1 MIYSMQ
7 KIKESKLISFIII
20 TLIYIFA
27 TLIQVILF
35 NKLNIE
41 NLYLK
46 ILIIDVVATIFVFI
60 FSLIFNNSSIYD
72 PYWSVEPAIILILL
86 MAHNKINYPV
96 VITFGIVILLW
107 SLRLTLNWALSFNN
121 LTKQDWRYTMFKE
134 KTKKLYPLVNLF
146 GIHLFPTIVV
156 YLSMLPMIDF
166 ISINYTNY
174 LSYFGVAIMLL
185 GVIFEILSDF
195 DIYEY
200 HKRNKDDRRQIINT
214 GLWKYSRHPNY
225 FGEII
230 FWYGVFISILP
241 VDPSSLYL
249 CLGAIIN
256 NLMFVFIS
264 IPMSEKRLKTYKFNY
279 EKYQEETRMLIPFKK

>member
-20 TLIYIFA
+20 TLIYILS

-107 SLRLTLNWALSFNN
+107 SLRLTLNWALSFKN
-121 LTKQDWRYTMFKE
+121 LTKQDWRYAMFKE

-156 YLSMLPMIDF
+156 YLAMLPMIDF

-241 VDPSSLYL
+241 VDPSSWYL
-249 CLGAIIN
+249 CFGAIIN

-264 IPMSEKRLKTYKFNY
+264 IPLSEKRLKTYKFNY
-279 EKYQEETRMLIPFKK
+279 EKYQEEIRMLIPFKK